1 MKRYLLFLFLSF
13 IFINLKAQDSVMFN
27 YWTGGTAFVLPKHRF
42 ELSILDE
49 SHYGL
54 SDRFEISSHLI
65 KSLLMPNLKIKISWG
80 SYNGFYFASK
90 HGLFYPSPFMRTVA
104 REGIGGLI
112 SPEFNIPEMVSINN
126 QIIVSCSPLK
136 NTILSAYTGFNFAL
150 KSGELDERTTIDL
163 PYIYP
168 RLAVFY
174 NRPEIV
180 AGLDFRGNFTR
191 CFGLKYN
198 IDNFLFLNTS
208 ENYFLENTLV
218 LTYTSKKQKT
228 RIELGSKL
236 SYGKYLWGEQWHLL
250 PMLSFAFKL

>member
-1 MKRYLLFLFLSF
+1 MKRCLLLVILC
-13 IFINLKAQDSVMFN
+13 IMQINLNAQDSVLFK
-27 YWTGGTAFVLPKHRF
+27 YWTGGTAFVIPKHRL
-42 ELSILDE
+42 EMGILDE
-49 SHYGL
+49 SRYGL
-54 SDRFEISSHLI
+54 TDRYEISSHLL
-65 KSLLMPNLKIKISWG
+65 KSLLMPNLNLKISWG
-80 SYNGFYFASK
+80 SYKGFYFASK
-90 HGLFYPSPFMRTVA
+90 HGLFYPSPFMKTVA

-112 SPEFNIPEMVSINN
+112 SPEFSIPEMLAINN

-174 NRPEIV
+174 NRPEII

-191 CFGLKYN
+191 CFGFKYN

-208 ENYFLENTLV
+208 ENHFLENTLV
-218 LTYTSKKQKT
+218 LTYTSKKQT
-228 RIELGSKL
+228 IRIELGSKL
-236 SYGKYLWGEQWHLL
+236 SYGKYLWGPQWHLL
-250 PMLSFAFKL
+250 PVVSFAFKL